1 MNRKSP
7 RNSPLPQQQ
16 RSLLPKLRRTHPWML
31 ALLVSCAAVVALAGW
46 RTAPPHDIADP
57 GTDSVQRG
65 NRFRILFTANTYG
78 YIDPC
83 QCSAGLLGGLDK
95 RTAAIERARDV
106 NRPIFLIDLGNLF
119 EVPRLGPPTELGR
132 RQAAFLS
139 EEMVHMGYQL
149 HGLGA
154 KDLSFEPGFLAE
166 YLPELENPPLLTNR
180 AEGADL
186 GITTI
191 PKFRLEIAGLK
202 LDFFCVV
209 DPRLVPRKD
218 ILTPWEDALGSC
230 LDASV
235 NGEDPA
241 DLQVVIIHAEFHD
254 AEAIPRRF
262 PKIDLLLDG
271 DMLLP
276 RQAFRRENTVSMSA
290 AGKGQQLA
298 ILDITSLP
306 RDRQEES
313 RWVVTGFQ
321 GRHIP
326 LPPGAPSDSEVWHRM
341 RAFKAKLAEE
351 GLIPPLLA
359 AAPPS

>member
-1 MNRKSP
+1 
-7 RNSPLPQQQ
+7 
-16 RSLLPKLRRTHPWML
+16 
-31 ALLVSCAAVVALAGW
+31 LLVSCAVVTALAGW
-46 RTAPPHDIADP
+46 RTTPPHDTADP

-65 NRFRILFTANTYG
+65 NRIRILFTANTLG

-95 RTAAIERARDV
+95 RIAAIERARDV

-132 RQAAFLS
+132 RQAAFLA
-139 EEMVHMGYQL
+139 EEMVRMGYQL

-166 YLPELENPPLLTNR
+166 YLPELMNPPLLTNR
-180 AEGADL
+180 AEGAEL
-186 GITTI
+186 GITTM

-202 LDFFCVV
+202 LDFFCIV

-230 LDASV
+230 LDSSA
-235 NGEDPA
+235 NGENPA
-241 DLQVVIIHAEFHD
+241 DLQVVIIHAPFRD
-254 AEAIPRRF
+254 AEAIPGQF
-262 PKIDLLLDG
+262 PEIDLLLDG
-271 DMLLP
+271 EMLLP
-276 RQAFRRENTVSMSA
+276 RQAFRREKTVSMSA

-298 ILDITSLP
+298 ILDITGLP
-306 RDRQEES
+306 RERQEEG

-326 LPPGAPSDSEVWHRM
+326 LPPGAPSDSEVRHRM
-341 RAFKAKLAEE
+341 RAFKAKLVEE
-351 GLIPPLLA
+351 GLIPPLLP